1 MRLPSLDK
9 ALRDARLP
17 YTTFRHP
24 PRVHGAREAAVSH
37 VPGRSW
43 AKIVACF
50 ADDELVLAVV
60 PAPYMVEL
68 EELRLLSGARSLRL
82 AREHE
87 FAALDSVREPGA
99 IPPFGTRCSH
109 RVFVDRSLVGEM
121 EMVINAGT
129 HTDAIRMHYGD
140 FAVLDATHCRDLRA
154 SGQGRTSVKTVKMII
169 GNRDTVTV
177 YFSASVLAATRAMV
191 AEHQIGAV
199 PIVEAGRL
207 VGVFTERDVMARVV
221 AAETM
226 PRRHPS
232 PR

>member
-24 PRVHGAREAAVSH
+24 PAFTAQREAAVSH

-68 EELRLLSGARSLRL
+68 EELRQLSGARSMRL

-87 FAALDSVREPGA
+87 FAGLDPECEPGA
-99 IPPFGTRCSH
+99 IPPFGTRCSL

-140 FAVLDATHCRDLRA
+140 FAVL
-154 SGQGRTSVKTVKMII
+154 
-169 GNRDTVTV
+169 
-177 YFSASVLAATRAMV
+177 TR
-191 AEHQIGAV
+191 
-199 PIVEAGRL
+199 PIVGTFGHPVRGGR
-207 VGVFTERDVMARVV
+207 A
-221 AAETM
+221 
-226 PRRHPS
+226 
-232 PR
+232 